1 MLFSFPLG
9 SLHAGSGVFGKMLF
23 LLKPFKL
30 RNTKRNL
37 MESIGSAEEA
47 VKKTEKTYVKLGE
60 RMPISILL
68 AEDNIVN

>member
-1 MLFSFPLG
+1 
-9 SLHAGSGVFGKMLF
+9 
-23 LLKPFKL
+23 
-30 RNTKRNL
+30 

>member
-47 VKKTEKTYVKLGE
+47 VKKTEKTYVKLG
-60 RMPISILL
+60 
-68 AEDNIVN
+68 